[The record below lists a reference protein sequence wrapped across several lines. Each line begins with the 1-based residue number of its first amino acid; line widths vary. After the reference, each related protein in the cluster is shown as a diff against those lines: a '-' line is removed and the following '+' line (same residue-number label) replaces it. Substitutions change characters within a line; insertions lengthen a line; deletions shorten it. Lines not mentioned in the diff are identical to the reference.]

1 MLEIEIVRV
10 ELADL
15 PPERVTVAG
24 VRVGVTPF
32 EPTFAVSCTVPAK
45 LFKLLT
51 VIVAFPTD
59 PELIVRFATLE
70 VTLKSTIVT
79 LNIAE

>member
-1 MLEIEIVRV
+1 
-10 ELADL
+10 
-15 PPERVTVAG
+15 
-24 VRVGVTPF
+24 
-32 EPTFAVSCTVPAK
+32 

-59 PELIVRFATLE
+59 PELTVRFVTLA

-79 LNIAE
+79 LSIAE